1 MDTHQHLQKFE
12 ENNYQLPKSYKS
24 ISEPSTGNNAYEIYN
39 LNPEEILSFMEQS
52 DDSESDEDEISQ

>member
-1 MDTHQHLQKFE
+1 MDTHHYQQKVE

-24 ISEPSTGNNAYEIYN
+24 ISDPPTGNNAHEIYN

-52 DDSESDEDEISQ
+52 DDSESEEDEISQ